1 MSEENIKEDGIRL
14 TEEQKRR
21 QRGRSVAIGLALAGL
36 VVLFFV
42 ITLVKMGPGVFNRPL

>member
-1 MSEENIKEDGIRL
+1 MTGQDLHEDGIRL

-21 QRGRSVAIGLALAGL
+21 QRSRSVAIGLALAGL